1 MGPREASER
10 LDDRLAMEMG
20 LLEGVEPRLDEK
32 DMVVDCCVVAALVD
46 VVDDDRY
53 PSSRGFRCQ
62 SS

>member
-1 MGPREASER
+1 
-10 LDDRLAMEMG
+10 MEMG

-32 DMVVDCCVVAALVD
+32 DMVVGCCVVAALVD
-46 VVDDDRY
+46 VVGDDDRY

>member
-1 MGPREASER
+1 
-10 LDDRLAMEMG
+10 MEMG